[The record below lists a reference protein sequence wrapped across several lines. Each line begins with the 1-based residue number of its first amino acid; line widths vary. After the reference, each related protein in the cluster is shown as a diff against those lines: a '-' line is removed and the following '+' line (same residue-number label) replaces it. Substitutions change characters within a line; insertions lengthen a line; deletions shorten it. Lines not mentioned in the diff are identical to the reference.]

1 MTHITHLFNDLVY
14 CDYVKNRLKAPDITP
29 ASWKKVYGPE
39 VDLMEAQFQ
48 ADQAIEK
55 APA

>member
-1 MTHITHLFNDLVY
+1 MMHITHLFNDWVY

-55 APA
+55 AAA